1 MDTTWILIADAR
13 RARCFERHAADRTLT
28 ELTDFISPHTAL
40 KSEANGGDLTGAAG
54 KGHGR
59 SAHAGTQFEPHTE
72 EKAKER
78 SSFARQL
85 AAYLNEGFTGHRYN
99 ALVLIATS
107 PMLGELKP
115 ELRAGANKV
124 LKRCVVSD
132 LSHYTGTELLERID
146 HALQLPG

>member
-13 RARCFERHAADRTLT
+13 RARCFERHGADRTLT
-28 ELTDFISPHTAL
+28 ELKDFIYPHTPLQGQA
-40 KSEANGGDLTGAAG
+40 EGGDLTGAAG

-72 EKAKER
+72 DRAKDR

-115 ELRAGANKV
+115 ELSAGASKL
-124 LKRCVVSD
+124 LKRSVVSD
-132 LSHYTGTELLERID
+132 LSHYTGTELMERID